1 MTETNTAK
9 HNKKRVNLLED
20 PVANTLKRMT
30 IPMIYGM
37 VLLMTFNLIDTF
49 FVGLLGTQ
57 PLAAIS
63 FTFPVTFTVLSLTI
77 GLGIGTSAVIAKYL
91 GKKDTKSA
99 KNAATAALYLA
110 AIIVACLSSVGYFIT
125 DPLFTLLGAQPSLLP
140 LIHEYMDI
148 WYIGSVC
155 LIGPMIGNAVLRASG
170 DTKTPSMIMGSA
182 GLINAVLDPIF
193 IFGFGPIPAM
203 GIQGAAIATLI
214 SWIFGLAFVLYILT
228 KKHDLIHTTML
239 PIKELVIAC
248 KDILKIGLPAASANM
263 LTPLA
268 AAIMTAIVASYGE
281 AAVAAFGVGSRLE
294 SIACLIVLALSMT
307 LPPFISQN
315 FGAGQLHRV
324 ETAYKVAIK
333 FILAWQIVIY
343 IIMAVCAH
351 WIASAF
357 SQESEVADLIKL
369 FIWILPLGYGL
380 QGIIILTNSSFNAL
394 HKPMIALGLSIIRLF
409 VCYLPLAYLGSLI
422 YGLPGLFAGAL
433 LGNVLMAMISY
444 RLFSKEFT
452 QVEPASTEQVV

>member
-1 MTETNTAK
+1 MTKTEIAPKN
-9 HNKKRVNLLED
+9 NKQVNLLED

-37 VLLMTFNLIDTF
+37 VLLMTFNLVDTF
-49 FVGLLGTQ
+49 FVSLLGTQ

-63 FTFPVTFTVLSLTI
+63 FTFPVTFTVLSLMI

-99 KNAATAALYLA
+99 KNAATAAMYLA
-110 AIIVACLSSVGYFIT
+110 AIIVACLSLVGYFIT

-140 LIHEYMDI
+140 LIHQYMDI

-170 DTKTPSMIMGSA
+170 DTKTPSIIMGSA

-193 IFGFGPIPAM
+193 IFGFGPVPAM
-203 GIQGAAIATLI
+203 GLQGAAIATLI
-214 SWIFGLAFVLYILT
+214 SWLFGLGFVLYILT
-228 KKHDLIHTTML
+228 KKHDLIHTSML
-239 PIKELVIAC
+239 PLKELLSAC
-248 KDILKIGLPAASANM
+248 RDILTIGLPAAGANM
-263 LTPLA
+263 LTPIA

-281 AAVAAFGVGSRLE
+281 SAVAAFGVGSRLE

-324 ETAYKVAIK
+324 EQAYKVAIK
-333 FILAWQIVIY
+333 FILVWQILIY
-343 IIMAVCAH
+343 ILLAVCAH
-351 WIASAF
+351 WIASVFAK
-357 SQESEVADLIKL
+357 EDEVADLIKL

-394 HKPMIALGLSIIRLF
+394 HKPMVALGLSVIRLF
-409 VCYLPLAYLGSLI
+409 VCYLPLAYLGSLF
-422 YGLPGLFAGAL
+422 YGLAGLFAGAL
-433 LGNVLMAMISY
+433 LGNVFMAMISY
-444 RLFSKEFT
+444 RLFTKQFT
-452 QVEPASTEQVV
+452 PNEPDSEEQVV